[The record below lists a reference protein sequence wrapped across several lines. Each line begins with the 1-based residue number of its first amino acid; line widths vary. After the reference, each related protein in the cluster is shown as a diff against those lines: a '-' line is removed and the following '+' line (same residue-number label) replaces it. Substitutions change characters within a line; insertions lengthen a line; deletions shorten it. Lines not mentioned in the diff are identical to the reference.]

1 MHRVLYLSCSHR
13 CPLRWMPK
21 KAMHMAVIKDL
32 VIPTARCSNMVQW
45 FNHDV
50 SPSHEFDWSKH
61 QTSIDIEIS
70 RGSSV
75 QLNMFI
81 LDGTWLANRLDL
93 CVRVR
98 VVGWI
103 YHSRTLNIYIYIIYN
118 ILISLIYIYIARA
131 LQTVTP
137 NHPCLLAR
145 YSLQDVMKGKEARKD
160 ILSCTT
166 CWICW
171 ANSTLDLYS

>member
-1 MHRVLYLSCSHR
+1 
-13 CPLRWMPK
+13 
-21 KAMHMAVIKDL
+21 MAGKQVGPVCACAGGWVDL
-32 VIPTARCSNMVQW
+32 PFQD
-45 FNHDV
+45 F
-50 SPSHEFDWSKH
+50 K
-61 QTSIDIEIS
+61 
-70 RGSSV
+70 
-75 QLNMFI
+75 
-81 LDGTWLANRLDL
+81 
-93 CVRVR
+93 
-98 VVGWI
+98 
-103 YHSRTLNIYIYIIYN
+103 YIYIIYN

-171 ANSTLDLYS
+171 ANSTIDLYS